1 MKSSNHVLFS
11 LISLLVL
18 SFGLLKG
25 QEAPTIDWLKEY
37 RGEVPVGNNTYW
49 YEYSYFNKELC
60 GISIKSVKISK
71 KGDESVSRNEL
82 YLSDIDENAVT
93 FKVTGKYIT
102 VNLETKNSQKF
113 IRYFEDGEFDSYV
126 SSVEIYTDQVDKAR
140 SLIDV
145 FKEKL
150 KECNRQ
156 EKSWGSLKAGLD
168 WLADNISATTQDETE
183 YNQSFSYDGAR
194 NYLVAFNRNYND
206 SKGNKINEVYS
217 FNLAD
222 LDPDAVSLNVRGTDL
237 SIELNT
243 KDNDKYIGIS
253 ENGDMQNYDN
263 DFEILV
269 PGLEEARDIVQ
280 AFRYV
285 IPLSKPEYTTF
296 PDASQASL
304 YLKEN
309 IREITAG
316 SYTYTQS
323 FDQENTPHGI
333 VTYTSKRTDSK
344 GTTTESKYQLYL
356 NELQPEAELSVSGTD
371 VILELN
377 VKDKQ
382 KLIRTFEDSELQ
394 NYSNQI
400 EIYAS
405 DIESAR
411 ELANAFN
418 YAVINSDPGL
428 LNWTDAAKASE
439 WLSSNIGTVAEP
451 GTSYEQKLSF
461 DPGNNYK
468 TVLNVITI
476 DSKGQ
481 TDEVFEF
488 YVSDIDRDN
497 LELSTSSKKMFV
509 EVSTG
514 KEKLVRVTKSGEIQ
528 NYGSSVDFLFE
539 DTRQARNFINALK
552 YLASGVKQQE
562 KSFADSRSAFKY
574 ISSSLAPVSTGSYKY
589 DQSVEMIDDDP
600 CRIKFM
606 VTQLDSKDA
615 STGYVYEFAMSD
627 INPEAVKLEI
637 SGKEMTVE
645 LETKAKEK
653 LIKPYK
659 NGEPQ
664 NFDYDFEIFTDDVVA
679 ARNIIGAIKTMAK
692 NCGK

>member
-1 MKSSNHVLFS
+1 MKSSIHLLLS

-18 SFGLLKG
+18 SFGPVDG
-25 QEAPTIDWLKEY
+25 QEASPIDWLKEY
-37 RGEVPVGNNTYW
+37 RGEIPVGSYTYW

-71 KGDESVSRNEL
+71 KGDESVSRSEL

-140 SLIDV
+140 SLIDLI
-145 FKEKL
+145 KEKL

-156 EKSWGSLKAGLD
+156 EKFWSSLQSGLD
-168 WLADNISATTQDETE
+168 WLKDNISTTTQDGTE
-183 YNQSFSYDGAR
+183 YNQSFSYDGAK
-194 NYLVAFNRNYND
+194 NYLVKYNRNYND
-206 SKGNKINEVYS
+206 SKGSEIREVYS

-222 LDPDAVSLNVRGTDL
+222 VDPEGVSLNVRGTDL

-243 KDNDKYIGIS
+243 KNNKYIGIS
-253 ENGDMQNYDN
+253 ENGEIQNYDN

-269 PGLEEARDIVQ
+269 PSLEEARDIVQ
-280 AFRYV
+280 AFKYAV
-285 IPLSKPEYTTF
+285 PQCKPEYTSF
-296 PDASQASL
+296 SDANQASL
-304 YLKEN
+304 YLKEH
-309 IREITAG
+309 IREITSG
-316 SYTYTQS
+316 SYKYTQS
-323 FDQENTPHGI
+323 FDQENKPHGI
-333 VTYTSKRTDSK
+333 VTYISKRTDSK

-356 NELQPEAELSVSGTD
+356 SEFQPEAELSVSGTN

-382 KLIRTFEDSELQ
+382 KLIMSFEDGELQ

-400 EIYAS
+400 EIYAA

-418 YAVINSDPGL
+418 YAVLNSDPGL
-428 LNWTDAAKASE
+428 LNWTDAAKASA
-439 WLSSNIGTVAEP
+439 WLSSNTGTVAEP
-451 GTSYEQKLSF
+451 GATYEQKLSF

-468 TVLNVITI
+468 TVLNVLTI

-497 LELSTSSKKMFV
+497 LKLSTSGKKMFV

-528 NYGSSVDFLFE
+528 NYASSVDFLFE

-552 YLASGVKQQE
+552 YLASGVQQQE

-574 ISSSLAPVSTGSYKY
+574 ISSSLTTVSTGSYKY
-589 DQSVEMIDDDP
+589 DQSIEMIEDDP

-606 VTQLDSKDA
+606 VTQLDSKDV
-615 STGYVYEFAMSD
+615 STGYIYEFTMSD
-627 INPEAVKLEI
+627 INPESVKLEI

-645 LETKAKEK
+645 LETKAKQK

-664 NFDYDFEIFTDDVVA
+664 NFDYDFEIFTDDVVV
-679 ARNIIGAIKTMAK
+679 ARNIIGAIKTMAG

>member
-18 SFGLLKG
+18 SFSVVNG
-25 QEAPTIDWLKEY
+25 QEAPAIDWLKEY
-37 RGEVPVGNNTYW
+37 RGEIPVGSNTYW

-60 GISIKSVKISK
+60 GISIKSVKMSK

-82 YLSDIDENAVT
+82 YLSDIDENAIT

-145 FKEKL
+145 MKGKL
-150 KECNRQ
+150 KECDRQ
-156 EKSWGSLKAGLD
+156 EKTWGSLKAGLD
-168 WLADNISATTQDETE
+168 WLKDNISTTTQSGTE
-183 YNQSFSYDGAR
+183 YNQSFSYDEAK
-194 NYLVAFNRNYND
+194 NYLVAFNRDYND
-206 SKGNKINEVYS
+206 SKGIEIKEAYS
-217 FNLAD
+217 VNLAD
-222 LDPDAVSLNVRGTDL
+222 VDPEGVSLNVSGTDL

-243 KDNDKYIGIS
+243 KNNKYIGIS
-253 ENGDMQNYDN
+253 ENGELQNYDN
-263 DFEILV
+263 DFEIHV
-269 PGLEEARDIVQ
+269 PSLEEARDIVQ
-280 AFRYV
+280 AFKYV
-285 IPLSKPEYTTF
+285 IPQCKPEYKTF
-296 PDASQASL
+296 SDANQALL

-309 IREITAG
+309 IREIASG
-316 SYTYTQS
+316 SYIYTQS
-323 FDQENTPHGI
+323 FEQENKPHGI
-333 VTYTSKRTDSK
+333 VTYVSKRTDSK
-344 GTTTESKYQLYL
+344 GAATESKYQLYL
-356 NELQPEAELSVSGTD
+356 NEIQPEAALSVSGTN
-371 VILELN
+371 VVLELN
-377 VKDKQ
+377 AKDKQ
-382 KLIRTFEDSELQ
+382 KLIRTFKDGELQ

-400 EIYAS
+400 EIYATN
-405 DIESAR
+405 IESAR

-428 LNWTDAAKASE
+428 LNWTDAAKASA
-439 WLSSNIGTVAEP
+439 WLSSNTGKVVEP
-451 GTSYEQKLSF
+451 GATYEQKLSF
-461 DPGNNYK
+461 DPGNSYK
-468 TVLNVITI
+468 TVFDLTTS
-476 DSKGQ
+476 DSRGQ

-488 YVSDIDRDN
+488 YITDIDRDN
-497 LELSTSSKKMFV
+497 LKLATSGKKMFV

-514 KEKLVRVTKSGEIQ
+514 KEKLIRLTKSGEIQ
-528 NYGSSVDFLFE
+528 NYASSVDFLFE

-552 YLASGVKQQE
+552 YLASEVQIQE

-574 ISSSLAPVSTGSYKY
+574 ISSGLTPVSTGSYKY
-589 DQSVEMIDDDP
+589 DQSIEMIDDDP

-615 STGYVYEFAMSD
+615 STGYIYEFAMSD

-637 SGKEMTVE
+637 SGKEMTVA
-645 LETKAKEK
+645 LETRAKQK

-664 NFDYDFEIFTDDVVA
+664 NFDYDFEIFTDDVIV
-679 ARNIIGAIKTMAK
+679 ARNIIGAIKTMAG